1 MSHPKRGF
9 GVRRASTSDWAL
21 GGHPRRFSSPPGVY
35 WAGSAAGWASWGVLG
50 AGRWARVGGGGG
62 GVRSLGQGREHHQG
76 NAEGLRVPTRR
87 VDALPG
93 PPVASNKA
101 FFSLLTIFS
110 CHNVDDYLLEQRFR
124 REAGGSFGR
133 YALELDAV
141 GGSPEDS
148 TGFAGFIASRQ
159 LAGEL
164 VN

>member
-1 MSHPKRGF
+1 MGASYCFQNDPGQRKR
-9 GVRRASTSDWAL
+9 
-21 GGHPRRFSSPPGVY
+21 
-35 WAGSAAGWASWGVLG
+35 
-50 AGRWARVGGGGG
+50 
-62 GVRSLGQGREHHQG
+62 
-76 NAEGLRVPTRR
+76 
-87 VDALPG
+87 
-93 PPVASNKA
+93 A
-101 FFSLLTIFS
+101 FFSLVTIFS